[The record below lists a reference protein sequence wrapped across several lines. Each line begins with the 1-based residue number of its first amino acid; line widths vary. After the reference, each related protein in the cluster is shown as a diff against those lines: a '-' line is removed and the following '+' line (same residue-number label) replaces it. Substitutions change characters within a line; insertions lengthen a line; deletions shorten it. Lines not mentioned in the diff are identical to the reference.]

1 MYCPVCGAKVAANT
15 ALCPSC
21 GMSIDLRLYSLE
33 PERTEQELAKTDVQQ
48 NAKFAFLAYLGP
60 LIIVPA
66 SMSKK
71 SAFLR
76 FHVNQG
82 AILCIGYLISLLSFC
97 LPDLALLSWGL
108 LFVTAVF
115 SALGV
120 QCVLHHETKELPGIG
135 NFKIIK
141 NKEKE

>member
-48 NAKFAFLAYLGP
+48 NVKLAFLAYLGP

-66 SMSKK
+66 SRIKK
-71 SAFLR
+71 SAYLK

-82 AILCIGYLISLLSFC
+82 AILCIGYLISLLSFS

-108 LFVTAVF
+108 LFVMAVF
-115 SALGV
+115 SALGI
-120 QCVLHHETKELPGIG
+120 QNVLHRETKELPGIG
-135 NFKIIK
+135 KLKLIK
-141 NKEKE
+141 DKEKE

>member
-48 NAKFAFLAYLGP
+48 NVKLAFLAYLGP

-66 SMSKK
+66 SRIKK
-71 SAFLR
+71 SAYLK

-82 AILCIGYLISLLSFC
+82 AILCIGYLISLLSFS

-108 LFVTAVF
+108 LFVMAVF
-115 SALGV
+115 SALGI
-120 QCVLHHETKELPGIG
+120 QNVLHRETKELPGID
-135 NFKIIK
+135 KLKLIK
-141 NKEKE
+141 DKEKE

>member
-1 MYCPVCGAKVAANT
+1 MYCPVCGAKVAANI

-33 PERTEQELAKTDVQQ
+33 PERTERELAKTDVQQ

-66 SMSKK
+66 SRIKK
-71 SAFLR
+71 SAYLK

-108 LFVTAVF
+108 LFVMAVF
-115 SALGV
+115 SALGI
-120 QCVLHHETKELPGIG
+120 QNVLHRETKELPGIG
-135 NFKIIK
+135 KLKLIK
-141 NKEKE
+141 DKEKE